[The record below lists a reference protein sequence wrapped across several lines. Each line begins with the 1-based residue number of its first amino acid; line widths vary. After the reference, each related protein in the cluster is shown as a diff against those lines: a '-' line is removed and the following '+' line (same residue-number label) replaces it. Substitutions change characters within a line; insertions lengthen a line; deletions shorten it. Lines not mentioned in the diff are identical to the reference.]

1 MTSWFYKDAFGWGF
15 VLWLVGY
22 ALGMILFSVMPIS
35 MIGWIIMPIGTALTL
50 WVLFKKVSGGSFA
63 YYFLLAIVWTLI
75 AVACDYLF
83 LVKAFKLADGD
94 YKLDV
99 NEIFPLNWRSIYSW
113 NNNDYEEENFIVFV
127 NKGAV
132 KLNEEHTEFKW
143 LNIKNFTDLIKWDSD
158 KEELK
163 KVLLYGL
170 KKRRLFKKVKIDDY
184 RKNPS

>member
-1 MTSWFYKDAFGWGF
+1 MKKKILSFIVHNRKFLALRNNSKSIKNGGDFWFIVTGLVEDKETVKDA
-15 VLWLVGY
+15 
-22 ALGMILFSVMPIS
+22 
-35 MIGWIIMPIGTALTL
+35 
-50 WVLFKKVSGGSFA
+50 
-63 YYFLLAIVWTLI
+63 
-75 AVACDYLF
+75 
-83 LVKAFKLADGD
+83 VKREIKEETG
-94 YKLDV
+94 LDV